1 VRTMQEFDALLVLTG
16 SMSSAILWPLRFP
29 AADGGNA
36 ITVPDHQRCNRPR
49 LNDRLARGV

>member
-1 VRTMQEFDALLVLTG
+1 MQEFDALLVLTG

-36 ITVPDHQRCNRPR
+36 ITVPDHQRCDRPR